1 MLRALIEWW
10 LFGRPEKKNTRSK
23 GDRGGPAKNS
33 PMFKLV
39 SLLNSRVP
47 TFQELCKNL
56 LWFDMGDP
64 YIESVGTVTCLV
76 TSPIFVEGGKFRYN
90 FHNGYKS

>member
-1 MLRALIEWW
+1 MLWALIEWW

-23 GDRGGPAKNS
+23 GDRGGPAKNF

-47 TFQELCKNL
+47 IFQELCKNL
-56 LWFDMGDP
+56 LWFDMGEP
-64 YIESVGTVTCLV
+64 LYRE
-76 TSPIFVEGGKFRYN
+76 
-90 FHNGYKS
+90 HWNGYLFSNFPNICGSG